1 MSARRREDSRFLTG
15 GGSFVA
21 NSNLDQQAYAKV
33 VRSPHGHAY
42 IKSINIEEAIKLDG
56 VVAVLTGADLE
67 TDLIGPL
74 PCTTQFPATLPI
86 VSTKR
91 LALAVGR
98 VRHVGDPVVFVVAE
112 SNEIACT
119 AVELIQIEYDPI
131 PAVVEV
137 MDALRPGSQSIWETA
152 PDNIAYRFAKGEKDE
167 VKKAITDAHYV
178 AELEIKNN
186 RVMAAPL
193 EPRAGLSFYDAK
205 TDTMHLSCTA
215 QGVHA
220 IRDQLAYDVF
230 NVPPEK
236 IKVSAPDIGGGF
248 GLKNFLFPEWVLLL
262 WASKKLRRPIK
273 WVAERSED
281 NSSALHGRDI
291 TTDAKLALDKDG
303 NFLALEAD
311 LTANMGAYLSAGGPN
326 ASTNAASTAMG
337 GVYNIPY
344 VFMSSKG
351 VFTNTTPVDA
361 YRGAGKPE
369 ANFIIERLIDIAA
382 SQFNFDPVEL
392 RLKNIISTLPHNTAF
407 GLQIDS
413 GKFKENIERASN
425 YIDYKGFFKRR
436 EASRERGFLRGIGFG
451 CFLETSR
458 GSPVEGAEIRF
469 AESGRIELRVG
480 TESNGQGH
488 ETTYIDLV
496 SERLGVEADLF
507 DYIQAN
513 TFEIRLGSG
522 HGGARSMH
530 MGAATMI
537 LAVEE
542 VIGKAKSVA
551 AVLLQAELDELS
563 FKNGSFTSGS
573 GNRSVTLKEV
583 AIAAR
588 DNRIAPHLEGMGLD
602 TFTKRENAPFTF
614 PNGCHAA
621 EVEIDPETG
630 SVTLIKYIMV
640 DDYGSLVNPVLTEG
654 QLHGGVAQGI
664 GQALMEFVSFDENT
678 GQLLSGSLMD
688 YTLPRAAMLPNF
700 EATLEG
706 APTKANVLG
715 VKGVGQAGCI
725 AAPQTIVHAVL
736 NALSPLKIIHLDMPL
751 TSQSIW
757 RAISASRA

>member
-74 PCTTQFPATLPI
+74 PCTTQFPAILPI

-262 WASKKLRRPIK
+262 WASKKLGRPIK

-458 GSPVEGAEIRF
+458 GSPIEGAEIRF

-513 TFEIRLGSG
+513 TFEVRLGSG

-530 MGAATMI
+530 MGAATMV

-542 VIGKAKSVA
+542 VIGKAKGVA
-551 AVLLQAELDELS
+551 AVLLQAESDELS

-700 EATLEG
+700 EAMLEG

>member
-56 VVAVLTGADLE
+56 VVAVFTGADLE

-74 PCTTQFPATLPI
+74 PCTTQFPAILPI

-119 AVELIQIEYDPI
+119 AVDLIQIDYDPI

-152 PDNIAYRFAKGEKDE
+152 PDNIAYRFAKGEKEE

-262 WASKKLRRPIK
+262 WASKKLGRPIK

-303 NFLALEAD
+303 NFLALQAD

-513 TFEIRLGSG
+513 TFEVRLGSG

-542 VIGKAKSVA
+542 VIGKAKGVA
-551 AVLLQAELDELS
+551 AVLLQAEIDELS

-706 APTKANVLG
+706 APTKANILG

>member
-33 VRSPHGHAY
+33 VRSTHGHAY
-42 IKSINIEEAIKLDG
+42 IKSINVEEAIKLDG
-56 VVAVLTGADLE
+56 VVAVFTGADLE

-74 PCTTQFPATLPI
+74 PCTTQFPAILPI

-119 AVELIQIEYDPI
+119 AVDLIQIDYDPI

-236 IKVSAPDIGGGF
+236 IQVSAPDIGGGF

-262 WASKKLRRPIK
+262 WASKKLGRPIK

-513 TFEIRLGSG
+513 TFEVRLGSG

-542 VIGKAKSVA
+542 VIGKAKGVA
-551 AVLLQAELDELS
+551 AVLLQAEIDELS

-706 APTKANVLG
+706 APTEANVLG

>member
-119 AVELIQIEYDPI
+119 AVDLIQIDYDPI

-152 PDNIAYRFAKGEKDE
+152 PDNIAYRFAKGEKEE
-167 VKKAITDAHYV
+167 VRKAITDAHYV

-262 WASKKLRRPIK
+262 WASKKLGRPIK

-337 GVYNIPY
+337 GVYNIPC

-413 GKFKENIERASN
+413 GKFKENIEKASN

-513 TFEIRLGSG
+513 TFEVRLGSG

-542 VIGKAKSVA
+542 VIGKAKGVA
-551 AVLLQAELDELS
+551 AVLLQAEIDELS

>member
-42 IKSINIEEAIKLDG
+42 IKSINVEEAIKLDG
-56 VVAVLTGADLE
+56 VVAVFTGADLE

-74 PCTTQFPATLPI
+74 PCTTQFPAILPI

-119 AVELIQIEYDPI
+119 AVDLIQIDYDPI

-230 NVPPEK
+230 KVPPEK
-236 IKVSAPDIGGGF
+236 IRVSAPDIGGGF

-262 WASKKLRRPIK
+262 WASKKLGRPIK

-303 NFLALEAD
+303 NFLALQAD

-337 GVYNIPY
+337 GVYNIPC

-469 AESGRIELRVG
+469 AGSGRIELRVG

-513 TFEIRLGSG
+513 TFEVRLGSG

-542 VIGKAKSVA
+542 VIGKAKGVA
-551 AVLLQAELDELS
+551 AVLLQAEIDELS

>member
-42 IKSINIEEAIKLDG
+42 IKNINIEEAIKLDG

-74 PCTTQFPATLPI
+74 PCTTQFPAILPI

-112 SNEIACT
+112 SNDIACS

-131 PAVVEV
+131 PPVVEV

-152 PDNIAYRFAKGEKDE
+152 PDNIAYRFAKGEKEE
-167 VKKAITDAHYV
+167 VRKAITDAHYV

-262 WASKKLRRPIK
+262 WASKKLGRPIK

-337 GVYNIPY
+337 GVYNIPC

-513 TFEIRLGSG
+513 TFEVRLGSG

-542 VIGKAKSVA
+542 VIGKAKGVA
-551 AVLLQAELDELS
+551 AVLLQAEIDELS

>member
-42 IKSINIEEAIKLDG
+42 IKSINVEKAIKLDG
-56 VVAVLTGADLE
+56 VVAVFTGADLE
-67 TDLIGPL
+67 SDLIGPL
-74 PCTTQFPATLPI
+74 PCTTQFPAILPI
-86 VSTKR
+86 VATKR

-262 WASKKLRRPIK
+262 WASKKLGRPIK

-337 GVYNIPY
+337 GVYNIPC

-413 GKFKENIERASN
+413 GKFKENIEKASN

-496 SERLGVEADLF
+496 SERLGVEADLC

-513 TFEIRLGSG
+513 TFEVRLGSG

-537 LAVEE
+537 LALEE
-542 VIGKAKSVA
+542 VIGKAKGVA
-551 AVLLQAELDELS
+551 AVLLQAEIDELS

-706 APTKANVLG
+706 APTEANVLG

>member
-74 PCTTQFPATLPI
+74 PCTTQFPAILPI

-119 AVELIQIEYDPI
+119 AVDLIQIDYDPI

-152 PDNIAYRFAKGEKDE
+152 PDNIAYRFAKGEKEE
-167 VKKAITDAHYV
+167 VRKAITDAHYV

-236 IKVSAPDIGGGF
+236 IQVSAPDIGGGF

-262 WASKKLRRPIK
+262 WASKKLGRPIK

-337 GVYNIPY
+337 GVYNIPC

-413 GKFKENIERASN
+413 GKFKENIEKASN

-496 SERLGVEADLF
+496 SERLGVGADLF

-513 TFEIRLGSG
+513 TFEVRLGSG

-542 VIGKAKSVA
+542 VIGKAKGVA
-551 AVLLQAELDELS
+551 AVLLQAEIDELS

-706 APTKANVLG
+706 APTEANVLG

>member
-42 IKSINIEEAIKLDG
+42 IKSINVEEAIKLDG
-56 VVAVLTGADLE
+56 VVAVFTGADLE

-74 PCTTQFPATLPI
+74 PCTTQFPAILPI

-152 PDNIAYRFAKGEKDE
+152 PDNIAYRFAKGEKEE
-167 VKKAITDAHYV
+167 VRKAITDAHYV

-236 IKVSAPDIGGGF
+236 IQVSAPDIGGGF

-413 GKFKENIERASN
+413 GKFKENIEKASN

-496 SERLGVEADLF
+496 SERLGVGADLF

-513 TFEIRLGSG
+513 TFEVRLGSG

-542 VIGKAKSVA
+542 VIGKAKGVA
-551 AVLLQAELDELS
+551 AVLLQAEIDELS

-630 SVTLIKYIMV
+630 TVTLIKYIMV

>member
-119 AVELIQIEYDPI
+119 AVDLIQIEYDPI

-152 PDNIAYRFAKGEKDE
+152 PDNIAYRFAKGEKEE
-167 VKKAITDAHYV
+167 VRKAITDAHYV

-262 WASKKLRRPIK
+262 WASKKLGRPIK

-337 GVYNIPY
+337 GVYNIPC

-413 GKFKENIERASN
+413 GKFKENIEKASN

-513 TFEIRLGSG
+513 TFEVRLGSG

-542 VIGKAKSVA
+542 VIGKAKGVA
-551 AVLLQAELDELS
+551 AVLLQAEIDELS

-588 DNRIAPHLEGMGLD
+588 DTRIAPHLEGMGLD

>member
-42 IKSINIEEAIKLDG
+42 IKSINVEEAIKLDG
-56 VVAVLTGADLE
+56 VVAVFTGADLE

-74 PCTTQFPATLPI
+74 PCTTQFPAILPI

-152 PDNIAYRFAKGEKDE
+152 PDNIAYRFAKGEKEE
-167 VKKAITDAHYV
+167 VRKAITDAHYV

-262 WASKKLRRPIK
+262 WASKKLGRPIK

-337 GVYNIPY
+337 GVYNSPY

-425 YIDYKGFFKRR
+425 SIDYKGFFKRR
-436 EASRERGFLRGIGFG
+436 EASQERGFLRGIGFG

-458 GSPVEGAEIRF
+458 GSPVEGAEICF

-542 VIGKAKSVA
+542 VIGKAKGVA
-551 AVLLQAELDELS
+551 AVLLQAEIDELS

-588 DNRIAPHLEGMGLD
+588 DDRIAPHLEGMGLD

>member
-42 IKSINIEEAIKLDG
+42 IKNINIEEAIKLDG

-74 PCTTQFPATLPI
+74 PCTTQFPAILPI

-119 AVELIQIEYDPI
+119 AVDLIQIDYDPI

-152 PDNIAYRFAKGEKDE
+152 PDNIAYRFAKGEKEE

-262 WASKKLRRPIK
+262 WASKKLGRPIK

-337 GVYNIPY
+337 GVYNIPC

-413 GKFKENIERASN
+413 GKFKENIEKASN

-513 TFEIRLGSG
+513 TFEVRLGSG

-542 VIGKAKSVA
+542 VIGKAKGVA
-551 AVLLQAELDELS
+551 AVLLQAEIDELS

>member
-42 IKSINIEEAIKLDG
+42 IKSINVEEAIKLDG
-56 VVAVLTGADLE
+56 VVAVFTGADLE

-74 PCTTQFPATLPI
+74 PCTTQFPAILPI

-119 AVELIQIEYDPI
+119 AVDLIQIDYDPI

-137 MDALRPGSQSIWETA
+137 MDALRPDSQSIWETA

-236 IKVSAPDIGGGF
+236 IQVSAPDIGGGF

-262 WASKKLRRPIK
+262 WASKKLGRPIK

-303 NFLALEAD
+303 NFLALQAD

-513 TFEIRLGSG
+513 TFEVRLGSG

-542 VIGKAKSVA
+542 VIGKAKGVA
-551 AVLLQAELDELS
+551 AVLLQAEIDELS

-706 APTKANVLG
+706 APTEANVLG

>member
-42 IKSINIEEAIKLDG
+42 IKSINVEEAIKLDG
-56 VVAVLTGADLE
+56 VVAVFTGADLE

-74 PCTTQFPATLPI
+74 PCTTQFPAILPI

-236 IKVSAPDIGGGF
+236 IQVSAPDIGGGF

-413 GKFKENIERASN
+413 GKFKENIEKASN

-458 GSPVEGAEIRF
+458 GSPVEGAEICF

-542 VIGKAKSVA
+542 VIGKAKGVA

-630 SVTLIKYIMV
+630 SVTLIKYIMF

>member
-42 IKSINIEEAIKLDG
+42 IKSINVEEAIKLDG
-56 VVAVLTGADLE
+56 VVAVFTGADLE

-74 PCTTQFPATLPI
+74 PCTTQFPAILPI

-119 AVELIQIEYDPI
+119 AVDLIQIDYDPI

-152 PDNIAYRFAKGEKDE
+152 PDNIAYRFAKGEKEE

-262 WASKKLRRPIK
+262 WASKKLGRPIK

-337 GVYNIPY
+337 GVYNIPC

-413 GKFKENIERASN
+413 GKFKENIEKASN

-513 TFEIRLGSG
+513 TFEVRLGSG

-542 VIGKAKSVA
+542 VIGKAKGVA
-551 AVLLQAELDELS
+551 AVLLQAEIDELS

>member
-1 MSARRREDSRFLTG
+1 MSVRRREDSRFLTG

-42 IKSINIEEAIKLDG
+42 IKSINVEEAIKLDG
-56 VVAVLTGADLE
+56 VVAVFTGADLE

-74 PCTTQFPATLPI
+74 PCTTQFPAILPI

-119 AVELIQIEYDPI
+119 AVDLIQIDYDPI

-262 WASKKLRRPIK
+262 WASKKLGRPIK

-303 NFLALEAD
+303 NFLALQAD

-513 TFEIRLGSG
+513 TFEVRLGSG

-542 VIGKAKSVA
+542 VIGKAKGVA
-551 AVLLQAELDELS
+551 AVLLQAEIDELS

>member
-42 IKSINIEEAIKLDG
+42 IKSINVEEAIKLDG
-56 VVAVLTGADLE
+56 VVAVFTGADLE

-74 PCTTQFPATLPI
+74 PCTTQFPAILPI

-119 AVELIQIEYDPI
+119 AVDLIQIDYDPI

-262 WASKKLRRPIK
+262 WASKKLGRPIK

-291 TTDAKLALDKDG
+291 TTDAKLALDKEG
-303 NFLALEAD
+303 NFLALQAD

-513 TFEIRLGSG
+513 TFEVRLGSG

-542 VIGKAKSVA
+542 VIGKAKGVA
-551 AVLLQAELDELS
+551 AVLLQAEIDELS

-573 GNRSVTLKEV
+573 GNRSVTLEEV
-583 AIAAR
+583 TIAAR

-706 APTKANVLG
+706 APTEANVLG